1 LVIFLGIDKL
11 NIKDKI
17 TNTKKLIL
25 QAEEEYNRPLNV
37 VKLMAVSKGRTSSEI
52 KEAFAA
58 GITDFGE
65 SYLQEAKIKIEE
77 LNTLPICWHFIG
89 KIQSNKINDIANKF
103 SWVQSVSRI
112 DIAKK
117 LNDLRE
123 LSKGNLNVCIQ
134 VNIDNEESKSGV
146 PPAEVKNLAKYILSL
161 PNLNLRGL
169 MTIPKQKTNEEEQ
182 FNSFFQLT
190 NLMQNLNQQLS
201 ISMDTLSMGMS
212 NDFKAAIRAN
222 SSMVRIGTALFGE
235 RR

>member
-1 LVIFLGIDKL
+1 L
-11 NIKDKI
+11 NIKEKI
-17 TNTKKLIL
+17 EKTKQLIL
-25 QAEEEYNRPLNV
+25 QAEEEYNRPSNI
-37 VKLMAVSKGRTSSEI
+37 VKLIAVSKGHTSSEI
-52 KEAFAA
+52 KEAFSA
-58 GITDFGE
+58 GINDFGE

-77 LNTLPICWHFIG
+77 LNALPICWHFIG
-89 KIQSNKINDIANKF
+89 KIQSNKVHDITNKF

-134 VNIDNEESKSGV
+134 VNIDNEESKSGAS
-146 PPAEVKNLAKYILSL
+146 PAEVKNLAKYILSL

-169 MTIPKQKTNEEEQ
+169 MTIPKPKTNEEEQ

-190 NLMQNLNQQLS
+190 NLMQNLNQQLN

-222 SSMVRIGTALFGE
+222 SNMVRIGTALFGE